1 MSLTEQDANQPHQG
15 GFFRTTHWS
24 VVLEARSHWSH
35 QSSAA
40 LETLCR
46 AYWQPV
52 YLYIRSKGHSVPDAQ
67 DLTQSFFEK
76 LLEKNFL
83 DTADSA
89 KGRFRTFLLTA
100 VGRFLINQWDRQN
113 TQKRGGGKVALFTD
127 VFESAEW
134 VEPLLPD
141 SRSPDR
147 IYEQEWASS
156 VLRQVLGR
164 LRSEFDTAG
173 SAGRFDELKAFLMD
187 PKGEVSYAD
196 AAQRLGMTVPA
207 VRSSIFR
214 LRQRYRD
221 LLRQEIANTVSS
233 PSEVDD
239 EVRHLLSVLSE

>member
-1 MSLTEQDANQPHQG
+1 MSLTEQDAGQPHQG

-24 VVLEARSHWSH
+24 VVLEARSRWSD

-40 LETLCR
+40 LEALCR
-46 AYWQPV
+46 SYWQPV
-52 YLYIRSKGHSVPDAQ
+52 YLYIRSKGHSVSDAQ
-67 DLTQSFFEK
+67 DLTQGFFEK

-83 DTADSA
+83 ETVDSA

-127 VFESAEW
+127 VFESVEW

-156 VLRQVLGR
+156 VLRVVLGR
-164 LRSEFDTAG
+164 LRAEFETDAT
-173 SAGRFDELKAFLMD
+173 AGRFEVLKSFLMD
-187 PKGEVSYAD
+187 PRGDVSYAE
-196 AAQRLGMTVPA
+196 AAERLGTTVAA

-214 LRQRYRD
+214 LRQRYRE

-233 PSEVDD
+233 PGEVDD
-239 EVRHLLSVLSE
+239 EVRHLLNVLSE